1 MDRLFLDANVLFS
14 AAYREDAGVR
24 RLWDLPE
31 AELVTSAYA
40 VEEARRN
47 LDTGER
53 RSDLGGLLEAVR
65 VSNLLADPTAFPE
78 IEASGLPEKDLPIL
92 RAAVASGAT
101 YLVTGD
107 RKHFGHLFGQEV
119 AGVLVLRPA
128 ELFATRTEEPRDDA
142 PG

>member
-24 RLWDLPE
+24 KLWDLRE

-107 RKHFGHLFGQEV
+107 RKHFGDLLAEEV

-128 ELFATRTEEPRDDA
+128 ELLAMRTEKPRDDA

>member
-24 RLWDLPE
+24 KLWDLRE

-65 VSNLLADPTAFPE
+65 VSNLLADPTAYPE

-107 RKHFGHLFGQEV
+107 RKHFGDLLAEEV

-128 ELFATRTEEPRDDA
+128 ELLAMRTEKPRDDA

>member
-1 MDRLFLDANVLFS
+1 MDRLFLDASVLFS

-24 RLWDLPE
+24 KLWDLRE

-107 RKHFGHLFGQEV
+107 RKHFGDLLAEEV

-128 ELFATRTEEPRDDA
+128 ELLAMRIEEPRDDA